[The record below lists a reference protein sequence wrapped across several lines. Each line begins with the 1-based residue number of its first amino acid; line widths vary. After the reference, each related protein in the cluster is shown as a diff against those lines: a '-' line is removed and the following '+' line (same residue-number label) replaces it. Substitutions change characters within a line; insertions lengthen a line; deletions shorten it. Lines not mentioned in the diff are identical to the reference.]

1 MKCFL
6 LLFVTIVQSSVFFL
20 FAQKPLS
27 IKVAR
32 EVIDSVQL
40 EVDRLYSLSEAKNK
54 SLELIQKQEAFNQ
67 MSFDYLTY
75 FKNDTVHF
83 ILLDSK
89 NNVRSTYYYNRIEN
103 KRIGVDSN
111 SRSMTD
117 QEEILLNAKQD
128 AIAEANKQK
137 YEMRVSN
144 EIEIDYIFHQN
155 RNGFTLYAI
164 SVPKIDSIIP
174 FGGDYLFLFN
184 FNMKLQLFEK
194 NGKFNLMSI
203 RKKDNPPNSKLHAV
217 SSPTGIR
224 TNDFKVLI
232 PYYYKFR
239 RYHHNLRIEELESS
253 INKRLLKYNAP
264 KNDIEIKLF
273 PVEKIDEE

>member
-1 MKCFL
+1 M
-6 LLFVTIVQSSVFFL
+6 
-20 FAQKPLS
+20 FAQRPLP
-27 IKVAR
+27 IKNIR
-32 EVIDSVQL
+32 TTIDSIQV
-40 EVDRLYSLSEAKNK
+40 EVNRWYSLIEAKYK
-54 SLELIQKQEAFNQ
+54 SLELIQKQEAFSQ
-67 MSFDYLTY
+67 MSFEYLTY
-75 FKNDTVHF
+75 FENDTVHF

-89 NNVRSTYYYNRIEN
+89 NNVRSTYYDNRIEN
-103 KRIGVDSN
+103 KLIGVYSN

-117 QEEILLNAKQD
+117 QKEILLNAKQD

-164 SVPKIDSIIP
+164 SVPKIDSILP

-203 RKKDNPPNSKLHAV
+203 HKKDN
-217 SSPTGIR
+217 
-224 TNDFKVLI
+224 
-232 PYYYKFR
+232 
-239 RYHHNLRIEELESS
+239 
-253 INKRLLKYNAP
+253 
-264 KNDIEIKLF
+264 
-273 PVEKIDEE
+273 